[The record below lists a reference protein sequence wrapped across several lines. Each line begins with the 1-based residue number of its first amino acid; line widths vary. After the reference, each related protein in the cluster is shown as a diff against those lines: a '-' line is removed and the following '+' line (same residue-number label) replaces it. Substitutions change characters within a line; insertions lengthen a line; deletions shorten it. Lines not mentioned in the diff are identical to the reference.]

1 VIGNLRSTG
10 TWLSWSVMGSAEM
23 LIKKDYKLTKLKG
36 EIDDK
41 DSEAFWKRVEAAVE
55 IGVGE

>member
-1 VIGNLRSTG
+1 
-10 TWLSWSVMGSAEM
+10 MGSAEM